1 MLSLDV
7 VVA

>member
-1 MLSLDV
+1 MDV